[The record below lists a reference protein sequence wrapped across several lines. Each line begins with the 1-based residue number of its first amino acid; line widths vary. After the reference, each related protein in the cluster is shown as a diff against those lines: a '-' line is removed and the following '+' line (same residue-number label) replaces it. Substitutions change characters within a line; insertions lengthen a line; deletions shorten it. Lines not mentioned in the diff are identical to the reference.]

1 MNYIG
6 NVVGRLTRNLHHRAR
21 NRNISTVMTFPR
33 GCNYSRLNSSRRG
46 AGGVLHSV
54 MLRPGTNT
62 ILVMKLKYR
71 GGRPSM
77 FHRFLNSCSRSHI
90 GFVIARG
97 INSRCRRN
105 VTVLH
110 RLCTGTSGSRHARIP
125 LSRLHMN
132 LGYNNSSNFSNVAT
146 GPLLN
151 VFSSFLVTRNN
162 ADMLARIPRV
172 FNTRAVL
179 VGHYRGGR
187 LFRRAIGL
195 VGSFGRCFLSRN
207 RPMKRG
213 PSPKGGTKNVSA
225 LRSGTLKY
233 ARGYNGDC
241 MRNMLPCKRHLRI
254 GNLGLLSTPNG
265 SLITTAT
272 LTSYNYR
279 VILFAAKHNAP
290 FNACMPAVGVSA
302 GSALTGG
309 GPN

>member
-1 MNYIG
+1 MG
-6 NVVGRLTRNLHHRAR
+6 NVVKRLTRTLHHRAGY
-21 NRNISTVMTFPR
+21 RNISTVITFPR

-54 MLRPGTNT
+54 VLRPGTKT
-62 ILVMKLKYR
+62 MLVIDLNYR
-71 GGRPSM
+71 GGRPSI
-77 FHRFLNSCSRSHI
+77 FHRFLKSCSAGHM
-90 GFVIARG
+90 GFVMARG
-97 INSRCRRN
+97 IKSRFRRN
-105 VTVLH
+105 VGVLH
-110 RLCTGTSGSRHARIP
+110 RLCAGTGASMHRSIP

-162 ADMLARIPRV
+162 ASMLARIPRV

-179 VGHYRGGR
+179 VGHYHAGR
-187 LFRRAIGL
+187 LFRRAMRL

-207 RPMKRG
+207 RPINRG
-213 PSPKGGTKNVSA
+213 PSPNGGTNNVSA

-233 ARGYNGDC
+233 ARGYNGTC
-241 MRNMLPCKRHLRI
+241 ISKIVNCNSHLGI

-265 SLITTAT
+265 SLMTTAT

-279 VILFAAKHNAP
+279 VILFAANHNAP
-290 FNACMPAVGVSA
+290 FNAFIPAVGVSA

-309 GPN
+309 GPK